1 MISFDPL
8 FTWLDK
14 HNRSIYE
21 MSRIKGP
28 LKLGGMTV
36 DNIKHGKDN
45 ITLSTV
51 NKICSFYHIKPSS
64 VFRFTPDDVQ
74 PAAPPDHTT
83 DE

>member
-21 MSRIKGP
+21 MSRTKGP

-36 DNIKHGKDN
+36 DNIRQGKDN

-51 NKICSFYHIKPSS
+51 NKICSFYHIRKRIYDRYILCDRRGEEFSE
-64 VFRFTPDDVQ
+64 TG
-74 PAAPPDHTT
+74 A
-83 DE
+83 